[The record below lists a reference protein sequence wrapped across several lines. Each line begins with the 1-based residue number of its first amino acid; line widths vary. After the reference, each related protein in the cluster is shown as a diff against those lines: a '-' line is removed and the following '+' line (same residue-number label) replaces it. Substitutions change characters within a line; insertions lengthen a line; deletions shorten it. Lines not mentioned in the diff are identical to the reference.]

1 MLFPLR
7 YVYRIDFFSYPS
19 QSHAM
24 ANLRPDRRLSSL
36 RRIHRLRR
44 HGIRHLRKRAQEET
58 ENASHTGGYGS
69 YPVERANPR
78 YRP

>member
-19 QSHAM
+19 QSPAM
-24 ANLRPDRRLSSL
+24 ANLRPNGRLSSL
-36 RRIHRLRR
+36 RGVHRLRG
-44 HGIRHLRKRAQEET
+44 HGIRHLRKRAQEEA

-69 YPVERANPR
+69 CRVERANPR